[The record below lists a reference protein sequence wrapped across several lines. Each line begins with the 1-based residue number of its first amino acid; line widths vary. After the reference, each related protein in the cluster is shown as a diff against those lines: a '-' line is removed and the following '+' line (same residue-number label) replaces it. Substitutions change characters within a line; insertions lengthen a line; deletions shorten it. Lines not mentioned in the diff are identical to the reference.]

1 MSDDCLCTVHSQHR
15 QNVSQWSSASLF
27 RRRRTM
33 LTGRM
38 SNSSSHPSLTSST
51 SAVKTTKQKSESP
64 PTEVCQL
71 VIHIAYC
78 ACSHSTSAEHESML
92 LARELSELNYLQ
104 LINSQW
110 ICDREIPNKFAELFS
125 KIAFLKLALLNLL
138 LQHEKVLLVDCSL
151 CRIWKTLCS
160 QRQVFSISQDKF

>member
-1 MSDDCLCTVHSQHR
+1 
-15 QNVSQWSSASLF
+15 
-27 RRRRTM
+27 
-33 LTGRM
+33 
-38 SNSSSHPSLTSST
+38 
-51 SAVKTTKQKSESP
+51 
-64 PTEVCQL
+64 
-71 VIHIAYC
+71 
-78 ACSHSTSAEHESML
+78 ML

-151 CRIWKTLCS
+151 CRI
-160 QRQVFSISQDKF
+160 